1 MVSVLQDL
9 VPWGYSVIQA
19 VQEFRHPI
27 LDIFF
32 KFITVF
38 GDKEAYLVILP
49 IVYWCI
55 DAKVGRRM
63 SLLVLSSLGLN
74 TFLKYVVAIPRPDA
88 AKVSR
93 LVVEITPAFPSG
105 HAQGTSTL
113 WGYLATQW
121 AKLWFRVAV
130 VTLILL
136 VGMSRIYLGAH
147 FPQDVLGGWLLTL
160 VVLGLFLW
168 LEPKVLPHLQGLPWW
183 GQSLIAVL
191 LPIAPFVISPSKTLA
206 MIVGAFMGFG
216 IGISLER
223 RFVRFDSSGTTKQRL
238 LRLFGLLVVVVVW
251 LGLKPV
257 LSGNYVLRIIRYAL
271 VGVTGACVVP
281 MLYIRLGWANKED
294 SKTS

>member
-9 VPWGYSVIQA
+9 VPWGYTVIQS
-19 VQEFRHPI
+19 VQELRHPV
-27 LDIFF
+27 LDVFF

-38 GDKEAYLVILP
+38 GDKEAYLTVLP

-55 DAKVGRRM
+55 DAKVGRRLF
-63 SLLVLSSLGLN
+63 LLILTSLGLN
-74 TFLKYVVAIPRPDA
+74 SFLKYTFTIPRPDA
-88 AKVSR
+88 SKVTR
-93 LVVEITPAFPSG
+93 LVIEQSPSFPSG

-121 AKLWFRVAV
+121 AKLWFRIAV
-130 VTLILL
+130 VALILL

-160 VVLGLFLW
+160 TVVGLFLW

-183 GQSLIAVL
+183 GQCLIAVL
-191 LPIAPFVISPSKTLA
+191 LPIAPFVITPSKTLA

-238 LRLFGLLVVVVVW
+238 LRLFGLIVLVVVW
-251 LGLKPV
+251 LGSKPV
-257 LSGNYVLRIIRYAL
+257 LSGNHILRIIRYVL
-271 VGVTGACVVP
+271 VGMTVSYVIPV
-281 MLYIRLGWANKED
+281 LFIRLGWAQKED